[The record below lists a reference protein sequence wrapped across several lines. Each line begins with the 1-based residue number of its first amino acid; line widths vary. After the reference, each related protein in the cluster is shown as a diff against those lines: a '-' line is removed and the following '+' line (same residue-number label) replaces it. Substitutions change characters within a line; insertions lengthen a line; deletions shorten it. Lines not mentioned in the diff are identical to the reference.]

1 MQPGQERKAVLSDR
15 AVLAS
20 HVKKALAGFHDPTHL
35 QTSPLVGLLALQPA
49 PGETTTMALRQ
60 SLREAVELLRPAGSI
75 PFTRSEWFGYRIL
88 WMRYIQSRSQYDI
101 CNELGLG
108 RTSFYRHHQEA
119 LDAVASIL
127 WERHRS
133 AETMAATPITRGRD
147 ASAIEQARAEALRTA
162 RRSPCQPVSLAST
175 IDGALRM
182 VAPIAAQQGVR
193 LRAKIGYSLLQT
205 FGDPAI
211 LRQLFLN
218 LFMGALSF
226 AAEDELR
233 LTVVSGDKETIWR
246 LHGLDETR
254 LEADGL
260 FRTTEFVVSQALL
273 EAYNGRL
280 WLDVA
285 DDGARVV
292 AFALPTARSRTILM
306 IDDDD
311 DTLVLH
317 ERYLRAGGYLVQVAR
332 SSAEVHHALA
342 AAQPDLVILDV
353 LMPQED
359 GWEILQSLK
368 ILPTTAAIPVLI
380 CSVLDQPGLA
390 LELGAADVL
399 CKPITQAA
407 LLQRVQALLAPA
419 DSAG

>member
-1 MQPGQERKAVLSDR
+1 MV
-15 AVLAS
+15 
-20 HVKKALAGFHDPTHL
+20 
-35 QTSPLVGLLALQPA
+35 
-49 PGETTTMALRQ
+49 
-60 SLREAVELLRPAGSI
+60 
-75 PFTRSEWFGYRIL
+75 
-88 WMRYIQSRSQYDI
+88 
-101 CNELGLG
+101 
-108 RTSFYRHHQEA
+108 
-119 LDAVASIL
+119 
-127 WERHRS
+127 
-133 AETMAATPITRGRD
+133 TP
-147 ASAIEQARAEALRTA
+147 
-162 RRSPCQPVSLAST
+162 V
-175 IDGALRM
+175 
-182 VAPIAAQQGVR
+182 AAQQGIR
-193 LRAKIGYSLLQT
+193 LRADIGRSLPLT

-218 LFMGALSF
+218 LFLASLSC

-254 LEADGL
+254 LKADGL
-260 FRTTEFVVSQALL
+260 FGTTEFVVSQALL
-273 EAYNGRL
+273 EAYDGRL

-285 DDGARVV
+285 DDGAQVV
-292 AFALPTARSRTILM
+292 AFALPTARPKTILM

-311 DTLVLH
+311 DTLALH
-317 ERYLRAGGYLVQVAR
+317 ERYLRAGGYLVLVAR
-332 SSAEVHHALA
+332 SSAEVHHTLA

-419 DSAG
+419 DSVG